1 MGSVQLALDGLDRLV
16 ASLEEHGSMPAIEAA
31 RVLFASRSIPAA
43 LASSLLAEV
52 CAADSRIV
60 CTAATVSLAGAPDPL
75 LDEAESS
82 DPLAAEPPL

>member
-31 RVLFASRSIPAA
+31 RVLFASRSIPAG

-52 CAADSRIV
+52 PSVARK
-60 CTAATVSLAGAPDPL
+60 L
-75 LDEAESS
+75 
-82 DPLAAEPPL
+82 LAAMAARLRVAETEALQ